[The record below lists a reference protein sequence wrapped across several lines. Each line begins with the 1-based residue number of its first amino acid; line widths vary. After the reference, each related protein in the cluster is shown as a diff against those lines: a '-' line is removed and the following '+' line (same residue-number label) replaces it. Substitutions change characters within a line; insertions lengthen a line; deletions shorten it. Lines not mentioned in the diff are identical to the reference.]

1 LEQFMSLRQIKDYNK
16 ESAMRRR
23 HFSIAILA
31 LASAL
36 PALAVGRPFPV
47 TARRGK
53 MTVANFPEIYLDGK
67 LRRLS
72 PGARIYNTRNLIQTP
87 GSIQGSDLVVNYTQ
101 DYTGNISVVWI
112 LTEEE
117 AAQRLPPPK
126 S

>member
-1 LEQFMSLRQIKDYNK
+1 MLLCPDQRLNK

-23 HFSIAILA
+23 NFSIAVLA
-31 LASAL
+31 LATAL
-36 PALAVGRPFPV
+36 PALAAVRPFPV

-53 MTVANFPEIYLDGK
+53 MTVANYPEIYLNGT

-72 PGARIYNTRNLIQTP
+72 PGARIYNTGNLIQTQ
-87 GSIQGSDLVVNYTQ
+87 GSIQGSDLVVNYTE
-101 DYTGNISVVWI
+101 DYLGNISMVWI

-117 AAQRLPPPK
+117 AAQRLPAPPK